1 MEKKKQTVIDCD
13 EIKRFEC
20 LLNTFARLPKI
31 DEEPTFL
38 EICRYPYNRFEEVC
52 SRILRFFLNPK
63 AEHGLRDLW
72 LVSLLEVAGKSGFHS
87 YMQEVTVASEVY
99 ANGKR
104 IDLLIASND
113 YVIAIENKI
122 TADIYNPF
130 DIYREYIEDRYKEK
144 EKILLVLSAKPVLNL
159 HSIMGNEYQWC
170 SYHDL
175 FEAVRKH
182 LGDYIACANQKYL
195 IFMLDFMRTID
206 NMNNSNSKQE
216 WDFFSRNREE
226 IENLLE
232 HFNRFKERL
241 WTIQKEQIAYLREKV
256 ADSTGDSSWW
266 IWEGWDLG
274 IHFNERGHRIGIE
287 SHFSEADNDPCACF
301 HIYITTWKT
310 TDWTPYKDKVMQ
322 CFADYNPHEEYED
335 NRVYI
340 HLFDD
345 IPGNDS
351 QRIVDSLKDVYIKLK
366 TIVSEVDA

>member
-1 MEKKKQTVIDCD
+1 M
-13 EIKRFEC
+13 
-20 LLNTFARLPKI
+20 
-31 DEEPTFL
+31 
-38 EICRYPYNRFEEVC
+38 
-52 SRILRFFLNPK
+52 
-63 AEHGLRDLW
+63 
-72 LVSLLEVAGKSGFHS
+72 
-87 YMQEVTVASEVY
+87 
-99 ANGKR
+99 
-104 IDLLIASND
+104 
-113 YVIAIENKI
+113 
-122 TADIYNPF
+122 
-130 DIYREYIEDRYKEK
+130 
-144 EKILLVLSAKPVLNL
+144 LVLSAKPVLNL
-159 HSIMGNEYQWC
+159 HSIIGSEYQWC

-274 IHFNERGHRIGIE
+274 VHFNERKHCIGIE

-310 TDWTPYKDKVMQ
+310 TDWIPYKDKVMQ

-366 TIVSEVDA
+366 TIASEVDA